1 MLELKGVV
9 PALTTPFDEDE
20 GLDLAGL
27 RKLIDLVI
35 DDGVHGVLV
44 NGCTGESWALQDEE
58 RFEVFQTA
66 ADQASGRL
74 PVTAGCG
81 ATSARKAI
89 FKAHQAERA
98 GCDAIMIQPPWYV
111 LPGEEEIEDYY
122 LSVGQLYHEH
132 RSYKKARGILKE
144 GLDHHPDS
152 QSLTFHLGSVF
163 ERLNDIDAAE
173 RQFQRVLAAD
183 PQHAAALNY
192 LGYMLADHELRLDEA
207 LGYIERALDQDP
219 HNGAYL
225 DSLGWAYFKL
235 NKLEL
240 AEKSLV
246 LAIQI
251 NEGDPTILEHLGDL
265 YVRKGDR
272 SSALDCYRKSVAA
285 AEDPGELRKVQGKL
299 TALEKEFRRAGRHRE
314 PNR

>member
-122 LSVGQLYHEH
+122 RKILEATELPIVVYNIPRRTGITLSADLVDRLADEP
-132 RSYKKARGILKE
+132 RVIALKE
-144 GLDHHPDS
+144 SSKDFVLLSEMIRRVGDRVS
-152 QSLTFHLGSVF
+152 
-163 ERLNDIDAAE
+163 
-173 RQFQRVLAAD
+173 VLAGYASVIGLASLSAGAVGYIDSSTPVLGKRSRKFYDTVVSGDLHEARLMQAD
-183 PQHAAALNY
+183 MATLNAAMFGVGTFPAGVKAALDL
-192 LGYMLADHELRLDEA
+192 LGRPGGWTRDPIKPLRPEQRDTIRAVLEEIHLLPA
-207 LGYIERALDQDP
+207 SGERMA
-219 HNGAYL
+219 
-225 DSLGWAYFKL
+225 
-235 NKLEL
+235 
-240 AEKSLV
+240 
-246 LAIQI
+246 
-251 NEGDPTILEHLGDL
+251 
-265 YVRKGDR
+265 
-272 SSALDCYRKSVAA
+272 SA
-285 AEDPGELRKVQGKL
+285 
-299 TALEKEFRRAGRHRE
+299 
-314 PNR
+314 